1 MWPMILG
8 KKTRLRGIEREDIPT
23 FVRWLNDPEVRRY
36 LNLYSPIS
44 KAEEEGWFE
53 AHLGDESSRV
63 FAIETPEGL
72 AIGNIGLHQIDW
84 KNRNAMLGIV
94 IAEKKYWG
102 RGFGTD
108 AVRALLRFAFDEMN
122 LHRIYLWVF
131 AFNERAFRC
140 YQKSGFQQEGLA
152 REMLFRDGQY
162 HDAIHMAILRR
173 EFTDEEPA
181 QSTG

>member
-1 MWPMILG
+1 MILG
-8 KKTRLRGIEREDIPT
+8 EKTLLRGIEREDIPT

-36 LNLYSPIS
+36 LNLYSPLS

-53 AHLGDESSRV
+53 AQLSDDSSRV
-63 FAIETPEGL
+63 FAIETLEGL
-72 AIGNIGLHQIDW
+72 AIGNIGLHEMDW

-94 IAEKKYWG
+94 IAEKEYWG

-122 LHRIYLWVF
+122 LHRIYLEVF
-131 AFNERAFRC
+131 AFNQRALRC

-152 REMLFRDGQY
+152 REVLFREGQY
-162 HDAIHMAILRR
+162 HDAIQMAILRR
-173 EFTDEEPA
+173 EFSDGEPERA
-181 QSTG
+181 QAQ